1 MQYFK
6 SISVC
11 RLAVWGSH
19 CKLAVSTA
27 AQLLHQSP
35 MLPAGAQV
43 KEVSEN
49 PLANNRGGKF
59 ARDALD
65 PGEETSAMETRILE
79 SSITKIC
86 SLLAVGFGDAG
97 AEVRALN
104 PKMWGL
110 GTQSPRCG
118 PFQLWRNV
126 VILMEVIEHVYGHR
140 ATGCTLFAVASKWRG
155 CRAQP

>member
-1 MQYFK
+1 M
-6 SISVC
+6 
-11 RLAVWGSH
+11 W
-19 CKLAVSTA
+19 
-27 AQLLHQSP
+27 
-35 MLPAGAQV
+35 PAGPQV

-97 AEVRALN
+97 AEVRALAALAECCH
-104 PKMWGL
+104 P
-110 GTQSPRCG
+110 
-118 PFQLWRNV
+118 
-126 VILMEVIEHVYGHR
+126 YGSHR
-140 ATGCTLFAVASKWRG
+140 ACVCASGNGLHSVCSGSQMAGLQSSAVNAEPDKLSANLQCLMTREAM
-155 CRAQP
+155 RR